1 MRWFR
6 KKLGTAERPP
16 LPEAEVL
23 RALLDEAVG
32 LPALQGSR
40 ALLGRLADD
49 YARTRS
55 LASRPLRI
63 ALVGSTGAGKSTL
76 LNALAGTM
84 LAREGVDRPT
94 SSEPVAYAPTDA
106 ELGTLA
112 EVVPRVVR
120 YLPGTGRW
128 AGQVFVDTPDLNS
141 IAQAHAGAAL
151 AVLDQVDAALLV
163 FHRGSVAEARP
174 TEALRPFARRRALL
188 CVVNFAD
195 QLGAEA
201 QQTLRGQ
208 VGRVVQEELEV
219 AEAPPVFVVSAL
231 RARLG
236 EAAEDDWP
244 RLEAAL
250 QDLADGSVATD
261 LRRRNA
267 LAVLEQIRRT
277 VAGGLEETEEARAD
291 VERALEAGLSA
302 TRPDLDRDFRQRMEG
317 ATGYLR
323 QTVRRQAA
331 GRLTGPVGWGLR
343 LSGWGSGGLAGAAL
357 AAQASLPAGLL
368 VAATGAV
375 LDEVQARGR
384 TAAAERTL
392 LAASDGTLDAL
403 ARQAL
408 GPARTAASA
417 RGLGPETLGLPTH
430 PAWLASLAGARAL
443 AWQQVAGGALSE
455 AVTRWWQWARFLLL
469 PVVQLPLIALVA
481 HVGYR
486 VVRAYWEGAWLPGGY
501 FLNAAVLAGLWTV
514 GGTVLAG
521 LTLSGVAAALVRTGQ
536 SAFIRS
542 LDTTVADVRTQVAQ
556 ALRGP
561 ITAARSV
568 LELPAE

>member
-1 MRWFR
+1 
-6 KKLGTAERPP
+6 

-23 RALLDEAVG
+23 RALLDDAVG
-32 LPALQGSR
+32 LPALAPSR
-40 ALLGRLADD
+40 PLLGRLADD
-49 YARTRS
+49 YARTRA
-55 LASRPLRI
+55 LAARPLRI

-76 LNALAGTM
+76 LNALAGTL

-106 ELGTLA
+106 ELRTLA

-120 YLPGTGRW
+120 YLPGSGRW

-174 TEALRPFARRRALL
+174 SDAPAVRPPRALL

-195 QLGAEA
+195 QLGPEA
-201 QQTLRGQ
+201 QGTLRAQ
-208 VGRVVQEELEV
+208 VSRVVEEELELT
-219 AEAPPVFVVSAL
+219 EAPPVFVVSAL

-236 EAAEDDWP
+236 EPAGEDWK
-244 RLEAAL
+244 RLEEAL
-250 QDLADGSVATD
+250 HELADGAVATD

-267 LAVLEQIRRT
+267 LAVLEQIRQT
-277 VAGGLEETEEARAD
+277 VSAALEETDAARGE
-291 VERALEAGLSA
+291 VQRALEAGLA
-302 TRPDLDRDFRQRMEG
+302 AARPELDRDFRQRLEG

-392 LAASDGTLDAL
+392 VGASDGALDGL
-403 ARQAL
+403 SRQAL

-417 RGLGPETLGLPTH
+417 RGIAPETLGLPTH
-430 PAWLASLAGARAL
+430 PAWVASLAGARAL
-443 AWQQVAGGALSE
+443 AWQQIAGGALSE

-469 PVVQLPLIALVA
+469 PVVQLPLLGLVG

-486 VVRAYWEGAWLPGGY
+486 VVRAYLEGTWLPAGY

-514 GGTVLAG
+514 AGTVVAG
-521 LTLSGVAAALVRTGQ
+521 LTLSGVAAALVRSGQ
-536 SAFIRS
+536 AAFTRC
-542 LDTTVADVRTQVAQ
+542 LDAALADARTAVAQ
-556 ALRGP
+556 ALSRP
-561 ITAARSV
+561 MAAARAV
-568 LELPAE
+568 LELPTE

>member
-1 MRWFR
+1 MKWLR
-6 KKLGTAERPP
+6 KRLAPSERTP
-16 LPEAEVL
+16 LPEPEVL
-23 RALLDEAVG
+23 RALLDEAVA
-32 LPALQGSR
+32 LPALGPDRS
-40 ALLGRLADD
+40 LLGRLADD
-49 YARTRS
+49 YARTRA
-55 LASRPLRI
+55 LAARPLRI

-76 LNALAGTM
+76 LNALAGTL

-120 YLPGTGRW
+120 YLPGSSRW

-141 IAQAHAGAAL
+141 VAQAHAGAAL

-174 TEALRPFARRRALL
+174 SDALRPFARRRALL

-201 QQTLRGQ
+201 QQTLRSQ
-208 VGRVVQEELEV
+208 VARVVQEELEV

-236 EAAEDDWP
+236 EATEDDWP

-250 QDLADGSVATD
+250 QGLADGSVATD
-261 LRRRNA
+261 FRRRNA
-267 LAVLEQIRRT
+267 LGVLEQIRRT
-277 VAGGLEETEEARAD
+277 VADGLEETEGARSE
-291 VERALEAGLSA
+291 VQHALEAGLAA
-302 TRPDLDRDFRQRMEG
+302 TRAELDRDFRQRMEG

-384 TAAAERTL
+384 GAAAERTL
-392 LAASDGTLDAL
+392 LAASDGALDAL

-417 RGLGPETLGLPTH
+417 RGLAPEMLGLPTH
-430 PAWLASLAGARAL
+430 PAWVASLAGARAL
-443 AWQQVAGGALSE
+443 AWREISGGALSE

-469 PVVQLPLIALVA
+469 PLVQLPLLALVA

-486 VVRAYWEGAWLPGGY
+486 VVRAYWEGAWLPAGY

-514 GGTVLAG
+514 AGTVLAG

-536 SAFIRS
+536 AAFTRS
-542 LDTTVADVRTQVAQ
+542 LDTVLADLRMQVAQ

-561 ITAARSV
+561 LAAARAV

>member
-1 MRWFR
+1 MKWLRR
-6 KKLGTAERPP
+6 KLGSPERPD

-23 RALLDEAVG
+23 RALLDTAVG
-32 LPALQGSR
+32 LPALAPSR

-49 YARTRS
+49 YARTRA
-55 LASRPLRI
+55 LAARPLRI

-106 ELGTLA
+106 ELGSLA

-120 YLPGTGRW
+120 YLPGSGRW

-174 TEALRPFARRRALL
+174 SDALRPFARRRALL

-195 QLGAEA
+195 QLGVEA
-201 QQTLRGQ
+201 QQMLRAQ
-208 VGRVVQEELEV
+208 VARVMEEELELT
-219 AEAPPVFVVSAL
+219 EAPPVFVVSAL

-236 EAAEDDWP
+236 EPQESDWP

-250 QDLADGSVATD
+250 HGLADGSVATD

-267 LAVLEQIRRT
+267 LAVLEQVRRT
-277 VAGGLEETEEARAD
+277 VTEGLEETDTARSE
-291 VERALEAGLSA
+291 VQRALEAGLEA
-302 TRPDLDRDFRQRMEG
+302 TRAELDRDFRQRMEG

-384 TAAAERTL
+384 GAAVERSL
-392 LAASDGTLDAL
+392 VGASDGTLDGL

-408 GPARTAASA
+408 GPARTAAAA
-417 RGLGPETLGLPTH
+417 RGIAPETLGLPTH
-430 PAWLASLAGARAL
+430 PAWVASLAGARAL
-443 AWQQVAGGALSE
+443 AWQEISGGALSE

-469 PVVQLPLIALVA
+469 PVVQLPLLALVA

-486 VVRAYWEGAWLPGGY
+486 VARAYWEGAWLPPGY
-501 FLNAAVLAGLWTV
+501 FLNAAVLAVLWTV
-514 GGTVLAG
+514 AGTVLAG
-521 LTLSGVAAALVRTGQ
+521 VTLSGVAAALVRTGQ
-536 SAFIRS
+536 AAFTRC
-542 LDTTVADVRTQVAQ
+542 LDRAVADLRAQLAQ
-556 ALRGP
+556 ALSGP
-561 ITAARSV
+561 LAAARSV
-568 LELPAE
+568 LELPGD

>member
-1 MRWFR
+1 MKWLRR
-6 KKLGTAERPP
+6 KLGSPERPD

-23 RALLDEAVG
+23 RALLDSAVG
-32 LPALQGSR
+32 LPALAPSR

-49 YARTRS
+49 YARTRA
-55 LASRPLRI
+55 LAARPLRI

-120 YLPGTGRW
+120 YLPGSGRW
-128 AGQVFVDTPDLNS
+128 AGQVFIDTPDLNS
-141 IAQAHAGAAL
+141 IAQAHAGSAL

-174 TEALRPFARRRALL
+174 SDALRPFARRRALL

-201 QQTLRGQ
+201 QQMLRAQ
-208 VGRVVQEELEV
+208 VARVMEEELELT
-219 AEAPPVFVVSAL
+219 EAPPVFVVSAL

-236 EAAEDDWP
+236 EPQESDWP

-250 QDLADGSVATD
+250 HGLADGSVATD

-267 LAVLEQIRRT
+267 LAVLEQVRRT
-277 VAGGLEETEEARAD
+277 VTEGLEETDTARSE
-291 VERALEAGLSA
+291 VQRALEAGLEA
-302 TRPDLDRDFRQRMEG
+302 TRAELDRDFRQRMEG

-384 TAAAERTL
+384 GAAAERSL
-392 LAASDGTLDAL
+392 VGASDGTLDGL

-417 RGLGPETLGLPTH
+417 RGIAPETLGLPTH
-430 PAWLASLAGARAL
+430 PAWVASLAGARAL
-443 AWQQVAGGALSE
+443 AWQEISGGALSE

-469 PVVQLPLIALVA
+469 PVVQLPLLALVA

-486 VVRAYWEGAWLPGGY
+486 VARAYWEGAWLPPGY
-501 FLNAAVLAGLWTV
+501 FLNAAVLAVLWTV
-514 GGTVLAG
+514 AGTVLAG
-521 LTLSGVAAALVRTGQ
+521 VTLSGVAAALVRTGQ
-536 SAFIRS
+536 AAFTRC
-542 LDTTVADVRTQVAQ
+542 LDRAVADLRAQLAQ
-556 ALRGP
+556 ALSGP
-561 ITAARSV
+561 LAAARSV
-568 LELPAE
+568 LELPGE

>member
-1 MRWFR
+1 
-6 KKLGTAERPP
+6 
-16 LPEAEVL
+16 
-23 RALLDEAVG
+23 
-32 LPALQGSR
+32 
-40 ALLGRLADD
+40 
-49 YARTRS
+49 
-55 LASRPLRI
+55 
-63 ALVGSTGAGKSTL
+63 
-76 LNALAGTM
+76 M

-106 ELGTLA
+106 ELRTLA

-120 YLPGTGRW
+120 YLPGSGRW

-174 TEALRPFARRRALL
+174 SDVLRPFARRRALL

-195 QLGAEA
+195 QLGTEA
-201 QQTLRGQ
+201 QQMLRTQ
-208 VGRVVQEELEV
+208 VARVMEEELELT
-219 AEAPPVFVVSAL
+219 ESPPVFVISAL

-236 EAAEDDWP
+236 EPQETDWP

-250 QDLADGSVATD
+250 HGLADGSVATD

-277 VAGGLEETEEARAD
+277 VTEGLEETDAARTE
-291 VERALEAGLSA
+291 VQRALEAGLEA
-302 TRPDLDRDFRQRMEG
+302 TRAELDRDFRQRMEG

-384 TAAAERTL
+384 GAAAERTL
-392 LAASDGTLDAL
+392 VGASDGTLDGL

-408 GPARTAASA
+408 GPARTAAAA
-417 RGLGPETLGLPTH
+417 RGIAAETLGLPTH
-430 PAWLASLAGARAL
+430 PAWVARLAGARAL
-443 AWQQVAGGALSE
+443 AWQEISGGALAE
-455 AVTRWWQWARFLLL
+455 AVTRAGGSGRALLL
-469 PVVQLPLIALVA
+469 PSSSSAARPGGPRRLSRRA
-481 HVGYR
+481 
-486 VVRAYWEGAWLPGGY
+486 AYWEGTGCPSSLPQRRGAGR
-501 FLNAAVLAGLWTV
+501 AVDSL
-514 GGTVLAG
+514 GTVLG
-521 LTLSGVAAALVRTGQ
+521 S
-536 SAFIRS
+536 
-542 LDTTVADVRTQVAQ
+542 
-556 ALRGP
+556 
-561 ITAARSV
+561 
-568 LELPAE
+568 